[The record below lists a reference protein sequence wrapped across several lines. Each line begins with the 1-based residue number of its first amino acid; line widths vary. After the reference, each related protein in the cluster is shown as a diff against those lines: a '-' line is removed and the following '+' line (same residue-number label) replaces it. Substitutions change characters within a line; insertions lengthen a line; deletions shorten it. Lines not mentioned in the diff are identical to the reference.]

1 MAITCE
7 GTRQLAT
14 VVLTNKHGDVIENNT
29 ITKKNHISNGPKK
42 ASVQEP
48 KLSVN
53 PSGVIKKMDMQYKG
67 L

>member
-29 ITKKNHISNGPKK
+29 ITKKKSHFQWAKK
-42 ASVQEP
+42 GICARTKAVGKSIGR
-48 KLSVN
+48 N
-53 PSGVIKKMDMQYKG
+53 
-67 L
+67 